1 MNWAIYRIHY
11 GTDFLKQSIDSII
24 DSVDKVFVIYS
35 LNPWVVEG
43 DVTYLGEVYSMPKLQ
58 EDVPAFMEKHYSN
71 NKKVEWFNQEV
82 STPANQFR
90 NYYDICVKKENK
102 KPYTVLFME
111 PDMVY
116 SENDVVNLR
125 IQLNI
130 NDIPCLGTTQ
140 IELWKNNSWRIPQ
153 RPRVGPVMWLP
164 SRAPD
169 FKTHFGTTM
178 PGLDY
183 VSHNIQN
190 HNFGFCLN
198 ATTMMYKHLT
208 AIQFSA
214 AIGDSI
220 PSHEWYRDKWLN
232 WTPETRN
239 IEISEE
245 WKHMIPKAEL
255 YNMPDKMKK
264 QMEIL

>member
-1 MNWAIYRIHY
+1 
-11 GTDFLKQSIDSII
+11 
-24 DSVDKVFVIYS
+24 
-35 LNPWVVEG
+35 
-43 DVTYLGEVYSMPKLQ
+43 
-58 EDVPAFMEKHYSN
+58 
-71 NKKVEWFNQEV
+71 
-82 STPANQFR
+82 
-90 NYYDICVKKENK
+90 VKKENK

-116 SENDVVNLR
+116 SENDVVNIR